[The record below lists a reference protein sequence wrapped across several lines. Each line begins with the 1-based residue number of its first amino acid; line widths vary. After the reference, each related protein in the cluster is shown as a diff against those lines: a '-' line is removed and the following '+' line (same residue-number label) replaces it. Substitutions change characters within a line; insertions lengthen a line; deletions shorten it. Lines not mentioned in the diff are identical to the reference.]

1 MHIGNFVNEQ
11 IIKNN
16 TNLGKSLERLS
27 TGLKINKASD
37 DASGLAIADKLRT
50 QASGLSQGLDNIN
63 SAIAFT
69 QIADGAMTEMS
80 NILDIIKQKAIQMK
94 TDTTTNDGK
103 IAIRK
108 DIIGLIENFDNI
120 ICTTNYNGICP
131 LRPNDEEFTFQIADT
146 QNDTISTD
154 IENILSSYVGN
165 GYPSNLYN
173 FVYGFDELDIN
184 FDEKID
190 TEQYDGQETFVFGIP
205 DNTDQTTIDLST
217 FPSTDI
223 LYIRDHATG
232 DEIAQ
237 VVGGNLTVTNGSTID
252 FDLTND
258 ILTLDAIN
266 TNFEYN
272 LDINVVPDDSKRVHV
287 ESQYKQ
293 LDSNADWSQYD
304 QGNGVYE
311 INEYINLSNSTRQLF
326 SNLAGEVDNIEFTFD
341 GFGAVGEQLTIN
353 NKHNPSQN
361 IATLNGTG
369 YVTTPD
375 KDGDGIADGSSSDSV
390 GINDTSFFS
399 SWSNAL
405 DASGNGTVTLDGI
418 GDDTIIYA
426 TGLALGT
433 NKITITLDDPGMK
446 INDLQLKA
454 DINFSDEPT
463 KCPVYYDY
471 SEKQLDLKYE
481 SGILLSVVD
490 NSLTQLNEARSE
502 FGSTQIQLE
511 SASKNIMT
519 QVTNV
524 KNSESIIRDVDY
536 AQESSTFNKANI
548 ISQSGTFAMSQI
560 NEHIGDAVK
569 NVLLKI

>member
-1 MHIGNFVNEQ
+1 MYIGNFVNEQ
-11 IIKNN
+11 IVKNN

-37 DASGLAIADKLRT
+37 NASGLAISDKLRT
-50 QASGLSQGLDNIN
+50 QASGLSQGVSNIN

-69 QIADGAMTEMS
+69 QIADGAMREMS

-94 TDTTTNDGK
+94 TATTTNDGK
-103 IAIRK
+103 IANRK
-108 DIIGLIENFDNI
+108 EIIALIENFDKI
-120 ICTTNYNGICP
+120 ICTTNYNEIYP
-131 LRPNDEEFTFQIADT
+131 LRPNENQFTFQIADT
-146 QNDTISTD
+146 KNDTIGTE
-154 IENILSSYVGN
+154 IEDILSSYVGN

-173 FVYGFDELDIN
+173 FVYGFDKLDIN
-184 FDEKID
+184 FDQKID
-190 TEQYDGQETFVFGIP
+190 TKQNDGQETFAFGIP

-217 FPSTDI
+217 FTSTDI

-232 DEIAQ
+232 DEIAK
-237 VVGGNLTVTNGSTID
+237 VIGGNLTVTNGSTIN

-258 ILTLDAIN
+258 VLTLNAIN

-272 LDINVVPDDSKRVHV
+272 LDINIVPDDSKRVHV

-293 LDSNADWSQYD
+293 LDSNADWAKYD

-311 INEYINLSNSTRQLF
+311 IDEYINLSSSTRQLF
-326 SNLAGEVDNIEFTFD
+326 STLPGEVDNIEFDFN
-341 GFGAVGEQLTIN
+341 GFGAVGEKLTIN

-369 YVTTPD
+369 YTTAPD
-375 KDGDGIADGSSSDSV
+375 KDEDGIADGSSSDNV
-390 GINDTSFFS
+390 GIKDTSFFS
-399 SWSNAL
+399 SWSNDL
-405 DASGNGTVTLDGI
+405 DASGNGTVTLEGI

-454 DINFSDEPT
+454 DIHFSNEPT
-463 KCPVYYDY
+463 KCPVYYEY
-471 SEKQLDLKYE
+471 SEKGLDLEYE
-481 SGILLSVVD
+481 SGILLSVAD
-490 NSLTQLNEARSE
+490 NSLTQLNHARSE

-511 SASKNIMT
+511 SASRNIMT
-519 QVTNV
+519 QITNI
-524 KNSESIIRDVDY
+524 KSAESIIRDVDY
-536 AQESSTFNKANI
+536 AEESAAFKKSNI
-548 ISQSGTFAMSQI
+548 ISQAGTFALSQV
-560 NEHIGDAVK
+560 NEHIGDTVK